1 MKQAKAFC
9 SWLTDKTLRQLPL
22 LLFVIFVFSAPSF
35 INTARLPLAG
45 LITYTL
51 PQSVIFGVVFALL
64 ANLRKWIWWT
74 IYSLCSLIMLL
85 EFGAFFT
92 QSSRIT
98 SSLAII
104 IAQSNVGE
112 SSEFLSAFYKP
123 VLTSLAIAV
132 AIAFAVIIFDKL
144 WQKRWF
150 KSINESINA
159 RAYLVY
165 TLAFCI
171 LASSAFSVL
180 RIKQSSE
187 VHTHIWQRTTTA
199 KLQTFLYP

>member
-1 MKQAKAFC
+1 MLMKQAKAFC

-132 AIAFAVIIFDKL
+132 AIGSIATRPWSIITMQL
-144 WQKRWF
+144 
-150 KSINESINA
+150 
-159 RAYLVY
+159 L
-165 TLAFCI
+165 
-171 LASSAFSVL
+171 SAQTMPSTNRISVG
-180 RIKQSSE
+180 
-187 VHTHIWQRTTTA
+187 W
-199 KLQTFLYP
+199 